1 MMMLKISS
9 KTKTVKF
16 TIPNKT
22 TEKKTHFARA
32 SSEVKISWWYN
43 IDVWPV
49 LLGESNNQISTDC
62 NVFVIYIHL
71 IYNTQHN
78 TTHVERKKKKEK

>member
-32 SSEVKISWWYN
+32 SSEVKVS
-43 IDVWPV
+43 
-49 LLGESNNQISTDC
+49 
-62 NVFVIYIHL
+62 
-71 IYNTQHN
+71 
-78 TTHVERKKKKEK
+78 